1 MTKLSIDLVCLRR
14 ILPKFTFMKKLFLQT
29 ILFFAVSI
37 NAFAQTAE
45 VSGVIQ
51 DSKSNVAVSG
61 ASILLINSRDS
72 TQRKG
77 VLADADGQFKLLNV
91 KSGAYRLRVTSIG
104 YANLEARV
112 SVGNTTKNLGVLKLS
127 ENTNQLGEVTVRE
140 KQIRVE
146 QKGDTVQY
154 NADAFK
160 TNPDATAEDLVKKMP
175 GVTIENGVVKAQGE
189 EVKKVTVD
197 GQEFFGDDAALALKN
212 LPAEVID
219 KVQVFDRLSEQSQF
233 TGFDDGNSV
242 KTINITTRANKN
254 NGQFGKLYGGF
265 GENERYQSGVSVNFF
280 KKSKRLTI
288 IGLSNNINQQ
298 NFSNQDILGVLG
310 SSGGGFG
317 GAGGGGQAGGNRG
330 GGGGGGAPR
339 GGGGGGQGGGGDASS
354 FMVGQQPGIAKTT
367 SIGLNYS
374 DNLGKKVKISSS
386 YFFNAANNGNTGIT
400 QRDYLGTLPQTYN
413 DTSATSNKNLNHR
426 ANVRLEYTID
436 KKNSIIFTPRISWQG
451 NNSISSLS
459 SQTSL
464 GSQLLNTNRTNN
476 TSENNGFNFSGE
488 LLFRHRFAKNGRTLS
503 LNLGETISDRTGLSS
518 QYSKSQYFSPRDTIQ
533 IVNQQTNSSTN
544 SNRLSAGVSY
554 TEPIGK
560 TGQLQFDHNISYNLS
575 SSDKKVN
582 AFDEKIQTYSILK
595 PSLSSV
601 FNNDYLTNRTG
612 VSYRIRGD
620 KYTLTLGSSYQNA
633 LLISEQQYPALQ
645 NFRYSFNSILPNLM
659 LNYRFGENRSLAKSN
674 LRIFYRTNTN
684 APSVNQLQG
693 VINNSNPTQLSTGNP
708 DLKQDYSHS
717 LSLRYGATNSKTAQS
732 FNAFLN
738 LAYSNNAIVQSTFIA
753 DKDYVLAPGIT
764 LFKGSQLTKPINLDG
779 MMNIRTFIS
788 YGLPVSKLKSNLNF
802 NAGVSYAKN
811 PNLINDI
818 KSFTN
823 NYGINGGM
831 VLSSNMSEKLD
842 FTLSYSPTYNI
853 VRNTAQTTLNSN
865 YIYQTTS
872 VKVNWLF
879 GKGFLFQ
886 SEAVNQAYSGLGT
899 GFNQNF
905 TLWNAGFG
913 YKLLKKQAGE
923 LRFNV
928 FDLLGQ
934 NNSISRNINTAYIED
949 ARNQVLGRYYMVTFT
964 YSLRNFRL

>member
-1 MTKLSIDLVCLRR
+1 
-14 ILPKFTFMKKLFLQT
+14 MKKLFLQIT
-29 ILFFAVSI
+29 IFFAVSI
-37 NAFAQTAE
+37 NIFAQT
-45 VSGVIQ
+45 VDISGSIY
-51 DSKSNVAVSG
+51 DSKSNAPVSG
-61 ASILLINSRDS
+61 ASILLINARDS

-77 VLADADGQFKLLNV
+77 GLANAEGLFILQNV
-91 KSGAYRLRVTSIG
+91 QSGSYRLRITSIG
-104 YANLEARV
+104 YANLETRV
-112 SVGNTTKNLGVLKLS
+112 SVGNTAKNLGILKLS
-127 ENTNQLGEVTVRE
+127 ENTSQLGEVIVRE

-146 QKGDTVQY
+146 QKGDTIQY

-160 TNPDATAEDLVKKMP
+160 TNPDATAEDLVKKLP

-233 TGFDDGNSV
+233 TGFDDGNAV
-242 KTINITTRANKN
+242 KTINITTRQNKN
-254 NGQFGKLYGGF
+254 NGQFGKLYAGY

-280 KKSKRLTI
+280 KKDQRLTL

-310 SSGGGFG
+310 SSGGG
-317 GAGGGGQAGGNRG
+317 GGGGQAGGNRG
-330 GGGGGGAPR
+330 GGAPQGGGGGGPR
-339 GGGGGGQGGGGDASS
+339 GGGGGQGGGGDASS

-374 DNLGKKVKISSS
+374 DNLGKKVKLNSS
-386 YFFNAANNGNTGIT
+386 YFFNGANNGNSGIT
-400 QRDYLGTLPQTYN
+400 QREYLGTQPQTYN
-413 DTSATSNKNLNHR
+413 DTSATRNKNLNHR
-426 ANVRLEYTID
+426 ANIRLEYTID
-436 KKNSIIFTPRISWQG
+436 KNNSLIFTPRISWQG
-451 NNSISSLS
+451 NNAISSLS
-459 SQTSL
+459 SQTNL
-464 GSQLLNTNRTNN
+464 RGQILNTNRSNN
-476 TSENNGFNFSGE
+476 NSENNGFNFSGE
-488 LLFRHRFAKNGRTLS
+488 LLFRHRFTKNGRTLS
-503 LNLGETISDRTGLSS
+503 INLGENINDRTGINS
-518 QYSKSQYFSPRDTIQ
+518 QYSKSHYFSPRDTVQ
-533 IVNQQTNSSTN
+533 IVNQQTNSITN
-544 SNRLSAGVSY
+544 SNRVSAGITY
-554 TEPIGK
+554 TEPVGK
-560 TGQLQFDHNISYNLS
+560 TGQVQLEHNISYNMS

-582 AFDEKIQTYSILK
+582 AYDEKIQTYSILK
-595 PSLSSV
+595 PSLCCV

-612 VSYRIRGD
+612 LSYRIRD
-620 KYTLTLGSSYQNA
+620 KQSFFTLGVSYQNA
-633 LLISEQQYPALQ
+633 LLASEQTYPTAQ
-645 NFRYSFNSILPNLM
+645 NVKYSFNSILPNAM
-659 LNYRFGENRSLAKSN
+659 FNYRFENKAN
-674 LRIFYRTNTN
+674 LRVFYRTNTN

-717 LSLRYGATNSKTAQS
+717 LSMRYGVTNAKTAQ
-732 FNAFLN
+732 NIN
-738 LAYSNNAIVQSTFIA
+738 LFVNFAYSNNAIVQSTFIA
-753 DKDYVLAPGIT
+753 DKDYKLADGIT
-764 LFKGSQLTKPINLDG
+764 LFKGSQLTKPINLNG

-802 NAGVSYAKN
+802 NAGVSYNKN

-818 KSFTN
+818 SSFTN

-853 VRNTAQTTLNSN
+853 VRNTAQATLNSN
-865 YIYQTTS
+865 FIFQTTS
-872 VKVNWLF
+872 IKINWLF

-899 GFNQNF
+899 GYNQNF

-913 YKLLKKQAGE
+913 YKFLKKQAGE

-928 FDLLGQ
+928 FDLLNQ

>member
-1 MTKLSIDLVCLRR
+1 
-14 ILPKFTFMKKLFLQT
+14 MKKLFLQIT
-29 ILFFAVSI
+29 IFFAVSI
-37 NAFAQTAE
+37 NIFAQT
-45 VSGVIQ
+45 VDISGSIY
-51 DSKSNVAVSG
+51 DSKSNAPVSG
-61 ASILLINSRDS
+61 ASILLINARDS

-77 VLADADGQFKLLNV
+77 GLANAEGLFILQNV
-91 KSGAYRLRVTSIG
+91 QSGSYRLRITSIG
-104 YANLEARV
+104 YANLETRV
-112 SVGNTTKNLGVLKLS
+112 SVGNTAKNLGILKLS
-127 ENTNQLGEVTVRE
+127 ENTSQLGEVIVRE

-146 QKGDTVQY
+146 QKGDTIQY

-160 TNPDATAEDLVKKMP
+160 TNPDATAEDLVKKLP

-233 TGFDDGNSV
+233 TGFDDGNAV
-242 KTINITTRANKN
+242 KTINITTRQNKN
-254 NGQFGKLYGGF
+254 NGQFGKLYAGY

-280 KKSKRLTI
+280 KKDQRLTL

-310 SSGGGFG
+310 TSGGG
-317 GAGGGGQAGGNRG
+317 GGGGQAGGNRG
-330 GGGGGGAPR
+330 GGAPQGGGGGGPR
-339 GGGGGGQGGGGDASS
+339 GGGGGQGGGGDASS

-374 DNLGKKVKISSS
+374 DNLGKKVKLNSS
-386 YFFNAANNGNTGIT
+386 YFFNGANNGNSGIT
-400 QRDYLGTLPQTYN
+400 QREYLGTQPQTYN
-413 DTSATSNKNLNHR
+413 DTSATRNKNLNHR
-426 ANVRLEYTID
+426 ANIRLEYTID
-436 KKNSIIFTPRISWQG
+436 KNNSLIFTPRISWQG
-451 NNSISSLS
+451 NNAISSLS
-459 SQTSL
+459 SQTNL
-464 GSQLLNTNRTNN
+464 RGQILNTNRSNN
-476 TSENNGFNFSGE
+476 NSENNGFNFSGE
-488 LLFRHRFAKNGRTLS
+488 LLFRHRFTKNGRTLS
-503 LNLGETISDRTGLSS
+503 INLGENISDRTGINS
-518 QYSKSQYFSPRDTIQ
+518 QYSKSHYFSPRDTVQ
-533 IVNQQTNSSTN
+533 IVNQQTNSITN
-544 SNRLSAGVSY
+544 SNRVSAGITY
-554 TEPIGK
+554 TEPVGK
-560 TGQLQFDHNISYNLS
+560 TGQVQLEHNISYNMS

-582 AFDEKIQTYSILK
+582 AYDEKIQTYSILK

-612 VSYRIRGD
+612 LSYRIRD
-620 KYTLTLGSSYQNA
+620 KQSFFSLGVSYQNA
-633 LLISEQQYPALQ
+633 LLASEQTYPTAQ
-645 NFRYSFNSILPNLM
+645 NVKYSFNSILPNAM
-659 LNYRFGENRSLAKSN
+659 FNYRFENKAN
-674 LRIFYRTNTN
+674 LRVFYRTNTN

-717 LSLRYGATNSKTAQS
+717 LSMRYGVTNAKTAQ
-732 FNAFLN
+732 NIN
-738 LAYSNNAIVQSTFIA
+738 LFVNFAYSNNAIVQSTFIA
-753 DKDYVLAPGIT
+753 DKDYKLADGIT
-764 LFKGSQLTKPINLDG
+764 LFKGSQLTKPINLNG

-802 NAGVSYAKN
+802 NAGVSYNKN

-818 KSFTN
+818 SSFTN

-831 VLSSNMSEKLD
+831 VMSSNMSEKLD

-853 VRNTAQTTLNSN
+853 VRNTAQATLNSN
-865 YIYQTTS
+865 FIFQTTS
-872 VKVNWLF
+872 IKINWLF

-899 GFNQNF
+899 GYNQNF

-913 YKLLKKQAGE
+913 YKFLKKQAGE

-928 FDLLGQ
+928 FDLLNQ

>member
-1 MTKLSIDLVCLRR
+1 
-14 ILPKFTFMKKLFLQT
+14 MKKLFLHT
-29 ILFFAVSI
+29 FLFFAVTI
-37 NAFAQTAE
+37 NIFAQTTE
-45 VSGVIQ
+45 VSGVVQ
-51 DSKSNVAVSG
+51 DSKSNAAISG
-61 ASILLINSRDS
+61 ASILLINARDS

-77 VLADADGQFKLLNV
+77 ILANAEGLFKLVNV
-91 KSGAYRLRVTSIG
+91 KSGTYRLRVTSIG
-104 YANLEARV
+104 YANLETRV
-112 SVGNTTKNLGVLKLS
+112 SIGNTAKDLGILNLS
-127 ENTNQLGEVTVRE
+127 ENANQLGEVTVRE
-140 KQIRVE
+140 KQVRVE

-189 EVKKVTVD
+189 EVRKVTVD

-242 KTINITTRANKN
+242 KTINITTRQNKN
-254 NGQFGKLYGGF
+254 NGQFGKLYGGY

-280 KKSKRLTI
+280 KKAKRLTI

-298 NFSNQDILGVLG
+298 NFSNQDILGVMG
-310 SSGGGFG
+310 SSGGGGFG
-317 GAGGGGQAGGNRG
+317 GAGGGQAGGSRG
-330 GGGGGGAPR
+330 GGGNGGTPR
-339 GGGGGGQGGGGDASS
+339 GGGGGGGQGGGGDASN

-367 SIGLNYS
+367 SIGMNYS

-386 YFFNAANNGNTGIT
+386 YFFNAANNGNVGISS
-400 QRDYLGTLPQTYN
+400 REYLGTQPQTYN

-451 NNSISSLS
+451 NSSVSTLS
-459 SQTSL
+459 SETNL

-476 TSENNGFNFSGE
+476 SSENNGFNFSGE
-488 LLFRHRFAKNGRTLS
+488 VLFRHRFEKNGRTLS

-518 QYSKSQYFSPRDTIQ
+518 QYSRSQYFSPRDTTQ

-544 SNRLSAGVSY
+544 SNRLSAGISY
-554 TEPIGK
+554 TEPISK
-560 TGQLQFDHNISYNLS
+560 TSQLQVDHNISYNLS
-575 SSDKKVN
+575 SSDRQVN
-582 AFDEKIQTYSILK
+582 AYDEKIRTYSILK

-612 VSYRIRGD
+612 VSYRIRNNQSF
-620 KYTLTLGSSYQNA
+620 LTIGAAYQNA
-633 LLISEQQYPALQ
+633 LLASEQTYPMAQ
-645 NFRYSFNSILPNLM
+645 DVKYSFNSILPNAM
-659 LNYRFGENRSLAKSN
+659 FNYRFKNKAN
-674 LRIFYRTNTN
+674 LRLFYKTNTN

-717 LSLRYGATNSKTAQS
+717 LSLRYGATNAKTAQS
-732 FNAFLN
+732 FNAFVN

-753 DKDYVLAPGIT
+753 DKDYVLAQGIT
-764 LFKGSQLTKPINLDG
+764 LFRGSQLSKPVNLDG
-779 MMNIRTFIS
+779 MMNVRTFIS

-823 NYGINGGM
+823 NYGINGGV

-842 FTLSYSPTYNI
+842 FTFSYSPTYNI

-865 YIYQTTS
+865 FVFQTTS
-872 VKVNWLF
+872 LKVNWLF

-913 YKLLKKQAGE
+913 YKFLKKQAGE
-923 LRFNV
+923 LRINV

-934 NNSISRNINTAYIED
+934 NNSISRNVNTAYIED

>member
-1 MTKLSIDLVCLRR
+1 
-14 ILPKFTFMKKLFLQT
+14 MKKLFLQT
-29 ILFFAVSI
+29 IIFFAVTI
-37 NAFAQTAE
+37 NANAQTVE
-45 VSGVIQ
+45 VSGVVQ
-51 DSKSNVAVSG
+51 DAKSNVAVSG
-61 ASILLINSRDS
+61 ASILLINARDS

-77 VLADADGQFKLLNV
+77 VLANADGKFTLLNV
-91 KSGAYRLRVTSIG
+91 KSGNYRLRVTSIG
-104 YANLEARV
+104 YGNLETRV
-112 SVGNTTKNLGVLKLS
+112 LVGNTAKNLGILKLS
-127 ENTNQLGEVTVRE
+127 ENDNQLGEVTVRE

-242 KTINITTRANKN
+242 KTINITTRQNKN
-254 NGQFGKLYGGF
+254 NGQFGKIYGGY

-280 KKSKRLTI
+280 KKAKRLTI

-310 SSGGGFG
+310 SSGGGGF
-317 GAGGGGQAGGNRG
+317 
-330 GGGGGGAPR
+330 GGGGGGAAAGGNRGAGGGGGTPR
-339 GGGGGGQGGGGDASS
+339 GGGGGGQGGGGDASN

-367 SIGLNYS
+367 SIGMNYS

-436 KKNSIIFTPRISWQG
+436 KDNSIVFTPRISWQG
-451 NNSISSLS
+451 NNAISSLI
-459 SQTSL
+459 SQTNL

-476 TSENNGFNFSGE
+476 SSENNGFNFSGE
-488 LLFRHRFAKNGRTLS
+488 LLFRHRFAKNGRTFS
-503 LNLGETISDRTGLSS
+503 FNIGENISDRTGLST
-518 QYSKSQYFSPRDTIQ
+518 QFSKSHYFSPRDTIQ
-533 IVNQQTNSSTN
+533 IVNQQTNSITN
-544 SNRLSAGVSY
+544 SNRISAGLTY
-554 TEPIGK
+554 TEPVGK
-560 TGQLQFDHNISYNLS
+560 TGQVQFDHNISYNLS
-575 SSDKKVN
+575 NSDKKVN
-582 AFDEKIQTYSILK
+582 AFDEKIQTYSLLK

-612 VSYRIRGD
+612 VSYRIRD
-620 KYTLTLGSSYQNA
+620 KQSFLTVGLTYQNA
-633 LLISEQQYPALQ
+633 LLASEQTYPTAQ
-645 NFRYSFNSILPNLM
+645 NVKYSFNSILPNAM
-659 LNYRFGENRSLAKSN
+659 FNYRFENKAN
-674 LRIFYRTNTN
+674 LRLFYRTNTN

-717 LSLRYGATNSKTAQS
+717 VSLRYGATNAKTAQS

-753 DKDYVLAPGIT
+753 DKDYTLAPGIT
-764 LFKGSQLTKPINLDG
+764 LFRGSQLTKPINLDG

-811 PNLINDI
+811 PNLINNV

-842 FTLSYSPTYNI
+842 FTISYSPTYNI

-865 YIYQTTS
+865 YIFQTTS

-886 SEAVNQAYSGLGT
+886 SEAVNQAYSGLGS

-913 YKLLKKQAGE
+913 YKFLKKQAGE
-923 LRFNV
+923 LRLNV
-928 FDLLGQ
+928 FDLLKQ

-949 ARNQVLGRYYMVTFT
+949 ARNQVLGRYYMITFT

>member
-1 MTKLSIDLVCLRR
+1 
-14 ILPKFTFMKKLFLQT
+14 MKKLFLQIT
-29 ILFFAVSI
+29 IFFAVSI
-37 NAFAQTAE
+37 NIFAQTVE
-45 VSGVIQ
+45 ISGSIY
-51 DSKSNVAVSG
+51 DSKSNAPVSG
-61 ASILLINSRDS
+61 ASILLINTRDS
-72 TQRKG
+72 TQGKG
-77 VLADADGQFKLLNV
+77 GLANAEGLFILQNV
-91 KSGAYRLRVTSIG
+91 QAGSYRLRITSIG
-104 YANLEARV
+104 YANLETRV
-112 SVGNTTKNLGVLKLS
+112 SVGNTAKNLGILKLS
-127 ENTNQLGEVTVRE
+127 ENTSQLGEVIVRE

-146 QKGDTVQY
+146 QKGDTIQY

-160 TNPDATAEDLVKKMP
+160 TNPDATAEDLVKKLP

-233 TGFDDGNSV
+233 TGFDDGNAV
-242 KTINITTRANKN
+242 KTINITTRQNKN
-254 NGQFGKLYGGF
+254 NGQFGKLYAGY

-280 KKSKRLTI
+280 KKDQRLTL

-310 SSGGGFG
+310 SSGGG
-317 GAGGGGQAGGNRG
+317 GGGGQAGGNRG
-330 GGGGGGAPR
+330 GGAPQGGGGGGPR
-339 GGGGGGQGGGGDASS
+339 GGGGGQGGGGDASS

-374 DNLGKKVKISSS
+374 DNLGKKVKLNSS
-386 YFFNAANNGNTGIT
+386 YFFNGANNGNSGIT
-400 QRDYLGTLPQTYN
+400 QREYLGTQPQTYN
-413 DTSATSNKNLNHR
+413 DTSATRNKNLNHR
-426 ANVRLEYTID
+426 ANIRLEYTID
-436 KKNSIIFTPRISWQG
+436 KNNSLIFTPRISWQG
-451 NNSISSLS
+451 NNAISSLS
-459 SQTSL
+459 SQTNL
-464 GSQLLNTNRTNN
+464 RGQILNTNRSNN
-476 TSENNGFNFSGE
+476 NSENNGFNFSGE
-488 LLFRHRFAKNGRTLS
+488 LLFRHRFTKNGRTLS
-503 LNLGETISDRTGLSS
+503 INLGENINDRTGINS
-518 QYSKSQYFSPRDTIQ
+518 QYSKSHYFSPRDTVQ
-533 IVNQQTNSSTN
+533 IVNQQTNSITN
-544 SNRLSAGVSY
+544 SNRVSAGITY
-554 TEPIGK
+554 TEPVGK
-560 TGQLQFDHNISYNLS
+560 TGQVQLEHNISYNMS

-612 VSYRIRGD
+612 LSYRIRD
-620 KYTLTLGSSYQNA
+620 KQSFFTLGVSYQNA
-633 LLISEQQYPALQ
+633 LLASEQTYPTAQ
-645 NFRYSFNSILPNLM
+645 NVKYSFNSILPNAM
-659 LNYRFGENRSLAKSN
+659 FNYRFENKAN
-674 LRIFYRTNTN
+674 LRVFYRTNTN

-717 LSLRYGATNSKTAQS
+717 LSMRYGVTNAKTAQ
-732 FNAFLN
+732 NIN
-738 LAYSNNAIVQSTFIA
+738 LFVNFAYSNNAIVQSTFIA
-753 DKDYVLAPGIT
+753 DKDYKLADGIT
-764 LFKGSQLTKPINLDG
+764 LFKGSQLTKPINLNG

-802 NAGVSYAKN
+802 NAGVSYNKN

-818 KSFTN
+818 SSFTN

-831 VLSSNMSEKLD
+831 VMSSNMSEKLD

-853 VRNTAQTTLNSN
+853 VRNTAQATLNSN
-865 YIYQTTS
+865 FIFQTTS
-872 VKVNWLF
+872 IKINWLF

-899 GFNQNF
+899 GYNQNF

-913 YKLLKKQAGE
+913 YKFLKKQAGE

-928 FDLLGQ
+928 FDLLNQ